1 MQIEYSDTKLAGI
14 NYIQA
19 PLVSI
24 IVVNYN
30 GMAHLQECLNA
41 LSAQHYPAF
50 EVLVVDNGS
59 TDGSPAYIAANYP
72 EVRYITSGSNLGYS
86 GAVNLALNYASGTY
100 IAVLNMD
107 AMVEPDWLGPLVAF
121 LEMHS
126 EVGAVTPKI
135 VLYHQPDRINALG
148 QNVHVTAL
156 GFNRAFNRPDQPDAT
171 APIKVSGLHGAAF
184 VLRKSLLEQMG
195 GMNEACF
202 LYHEDV
208 DLSWMVQLMGYD
220 IYCLPTAVVRHK
232 YTLKM
237 DPQKLYFLERNRL
250 TMLLSNVR
258 WTTLLLL
265 APLLALTECMM
276 LAYCLRRGRSYIVA
290 KARSLKWAWHRREQI
305 VRRRAQVQSLRR
317 RSDWQMI
324 ANLRLSY
331 EWDQLLKL
339 GR

>member
-1 MQIEYSDTKLAGI
+1 MQIEHADIKLAGMH
-14 NYIQA
+14 YTPA

-30 GMAHLQECLNA
+30 GMAHLEECLGA
-41 LSAQHYPAF
+41 LAAQHYPAF

-59 TDGSPAYIAANYP
+59 TDGSPAYIAENYP
-72 EVRYITSGSNLGYS
+72 RVRYIASESNLGYS
-86 GAVNLALNYASGTY
+86 GAVNLALNYAHGTY
-100 IAVLNMD
+100 VAVLNMD
-107 AMVEPDWLGPLVAF
+107 AMVEPDWLEPLIAF
-121 LEMHS
+121 LETHPQA
-126 EVGAVTPKI
+126 GAVTPKI

-156 GFNRAFNRPDQPDAT
+156 GFNRAFNRPDQPGAT

-290 KARSLKWAWHRREQI
+290 KARSLGWAWRRREQI
-305 VRRRAQVQSLRR
+305 ARRRAQVQSLRR

-324 ANLRLSY
+324 TNLRLAY

>member
-30 GMAHLQECLNA
+30 GMAHLPECLNA

-171 APIKVSGLHGAAF
+171 APIKVSGL
-184 VLRKSLLEQMG
+184 
-195 GMNEACF
+195 
-202 LYHEDV
+202 
-208 DLSWMVQLMGYD
+208 
-220 IYCLPTAVVRHK
+220 
-232 YTLKM
+232 
-237 DPQKLYFLERNRL
+237 
-250 TMLLSNVR
+250 
-258 WTTLLLL
+258 
-265 APLLALTECMM
+265 
-276 LAYCLRRGRSYIVA
+276 
-290 KARSLKWAWHRREQI
+290 
-305 VRRRAQVQSLRR
+305 
-317 RSDWQMI
+317 
-324 ANLRLSY
+324 
-331 EWDQLLKL
+331 
-339 GR
+339 